1 MDIRQAYMNNDET
14 HLSIFDSTEHRGIK
28 NILTRYFRDIV
39 TYRYAIYNFIS
50 SNLRARYR
58 RSALGFLWTLLNP
71 LFTMGI
77 LAVVFSTIF
86 QSSVKNF
93 SIYIFSGL
101 LPWTLISNSMIS
113 GSMSLVYGEGYLKK
127 VYVPKFLFP
136 LVTVGVEVVNFLL
149 SLISLFFVALL
160 LGAKVSWGLLALP
173 FALLLTALFI
183 LGLVLI
189 VSILTVYFRDLF
201 HITQISFTALFYL
214 TPIVYPFEL
223 ISKSHLLLIVIRLN
237 PFFHFVKLFQVIIY
251 QAQFPDIS
259 QWLLCLGLTT
269 VSLILGFIVFS
280 SREKDV
286 IYRL

>member
-1 MDIRQAYMNNDET
+1 MNNDEM
-14 HLSIFDSTEHRGIK
+14 HLSIFDSTEHKGIK
-28 NILTRYFRDIV
+28 NILTRDFRDLV

-50 SNLRARYR
+50 SNLRSRYR

-71 LFTMGI
+71 LFTMAI
-77 LAVVFSTIF
+77 LAIVFSTIF

-101 LPWTLISNSMIS
+101 LPWTLISNSMIG
-113 GSMSLVYGEGYLKK
+113 GSMSLVFGEGYFKK

-149 SLISLFFVALL
+149 SLLSLFFVAFL
-160 LGAKVSWGLLALP
+160 LGAKISWGLLTLP

-183 LGLVLI
+183 LGLVLT
-189 VSILTVYFRDLF
+189 VSILTVYFRDLS
-201 HITQISFTALFYL
+201 HITQIGFTALFYL
-214 TPIVYPFEL
+214 TPIVYPIEFL
-223 ISKSHLLLIVIRLN
+223 SNNHLLLTVIKLN
-237 PFFHFVKLFQVIIY
+237 PFFYFVELFHVIIY
-251 QAQFPDIS
+251 QAKIPDIS
-259 QWLLCLGLTT
+259 LWLICLGLTA
-269 VSLILGFIVFS
+269 VSLILGFIIFS

>member
-1 MDIRQAYMNNDET
+1 MNNDKT

-28 NILTRYFRDIV
+28 NRLTRNFRDLV

-77 LAVVFSTIF
+77 MAIVFSTIF
-86 QSSVKNF
+86 QSPIKNF

-101 LPWTLISNSMIS
+101 LPWTLISNSMII
-113 GSMSLVYGEGYLKK
+113 GSMSLVVGEGYLKK
-127 VYVPKFLFP
+127 VYVPRFLFP

-160 LGAKVSWGLLALP
+160 LGAKISWALLTLP

-189 VSILTVYFRDLF
+189 ASILTVYFRDLS
-201 HITQISFTALFYL
+201 HIIQISFTALFYL
-214 TPIVYPFEL
+214 TPIIYPVEFL
-223 ISKSHLLLIVIRLN
+223 SKSPLLMTVIKWN
-237 PFFHFVKLFQVIIY
+237 PFFYFVELFHTIIY
-251 QAQFPDIS
+251 QAKVPGDSLWLIS
-259 QWLLCLGLTT
+259 LGLTI
-269 VSLILGFIVFS
+269 VSLALGFVVFS

>member
-1 MDIRQAYMNNDET
+1 MNDEQN
-14 HLSIFDSTEHRGIK
+14 HLSIFDATEHRGIK
-28 NILTRYFRDIV
+28 NILTRNFRDLV

-101 LPWTLISNSMIS
+101 LPWTLISNSMVI
-113 GSMSLVYGEGYLKK
+113 GSMSLVSGEGYLKK
-127 VYVPKFLFP
+127 VYVPRFLFP
-136 LVTVGVEVVNFLL
+136 LVIVGVEVVNFLL
-149 SLISLFFVALL
+149 SLISLFFVAFL
-160 LGAKVSWGLLALP
+160 LGAKISWGLLTLP
-173 FALLLTALFI
+173 FALLLTALFM

-189 VSILTVYFRDLF
+189 VSMLTVYFRDLS
-201 HITQISFTALFYL
+201 HITQIGFTALFYL

-223 ISKSHLLLIVIRLN
+223 ILHNQLLLTAIRLN

-251 QAQFPDIS
+251 QAQVPDIS
-259 QWLLCLGLTT
+259 QWLLCLGLTI
-269 VSLILGFIVFS
+269 VSLTAGFIIFS

>member
-1 MDIRQAYMNNDET
+1 MNNDKT
-14 HLSIFDSTEHRGIK
+14 HLSIFDSTEHRGFK
-28 NILTRYFRDIV
+28 NILTRNFRDLV

-77 LAVVFSTIF
+77 MAIVFSTIF
-86 QSSVKNF
+86 QSPVKNF

-101 LPWTLISNSMIS
+101 LPWTLISNSMVI
-113 GSMSLVYGEGYLKK
+113 GSVSLVVGEGYLKK
-127 VYVPKFLFP
+127 VYVPRFLFP
-136 LVTVGVEVVNFLL
+136 LVIVGVEVVNFLL

-160 LGAKVSWGLLALP
+160 LGAKISWALLALP

-189 VSILTVYFRDLF
+189 ASILTVYFRDLS
-201 HITQISFTALFYL
+201 HIIQISFTALFYL
-214 TPIVYPFEL
+214 TPIIYPVEFL
-223 ISKSHLLLIVIRLN
+223 SKSPLLMIVIKWN
-237 PFFHFVKLFQVIIY
+237 PFFYFVELFHTIIY
-251 QAQFPDIS
+251 QAKVPDIS
-259 QWLLCLGLTT
+259 LWLISLGLTT
-269 VSLILGFIVFS
+269 ISLALGFVIFS